1 MNVGRRMSH
10 PVITVQPNVPITQAH
25 ELMARENI
33 NQCPVV
39 KGGKMVGLITEKDI
53 LKAYP
58 STATTLAVWEITS
71 LIEKIK
77 VEDIMLKEFKTVE
90 EHTPIEVAARILVD
104 DKISALPVL
113 KGHELV
119 GIITEHDVFKIM
131 LEMLGARRPGV
142 RFSVLMANQPGEIAK
157 LSQAI
162 YKNGGDITA
171 LSTFEGDAVSNF
183 FITMKVDGIDE
194 KKLRQ
199 IVEPLVLEMIS
210 LGEFKD

>member
-10 PVITVQPNVPITQAH
+10 PVITVQPNLPITHAH

-39 KGGKMVGLITEKDI
+39 KSGKMIGLITEKDI

-58 STATTLAVWEITS
+58 STATTLSVWEITS

-90 EHTPIEVAARILVD
+90 ESTPIELAARILVD

-113 KGHELV
+113 NGRELV
-119 GIITEHDVFKIM
+119 GIITEHDIFKIM

-142 RFSVLMANQPGEIAK
+142 HFSVLMVNQPGEIAK

-183 FITMKVDGIDE
+183 LITMKVDGIEE
-194 KKLRQ
+194 KKLREL
-199 IVEPLVLEMIS
+199 VEPLVLSLIS
-210 LGEFKD
+210 LGEF